1 MKSLSKEN
9 IDLVQRTIGA
19 YFSGDESALRAAA
32 HDDITVTT
40 RPDQPD
46 ARDHHGTDG
55 LLEFLGE
62 WAEAWADYSFDV
74 LRVSDQ
80 EDRVYLTARQSGH
93 GKRSGIPIDD
103 EVTFV
108 FSLRGGRIVRLQMF
122 ATEQQALAAFEA
134 PHDRGATTPAIEREQ
149 ASS

>member
-1 MKSLSKEN
+1 MNSLSKEN

-19 YFSGDESALRAAA
+19 YFSGDEFALREAA

-55 LLEFLGE
+55 LLDFLGE
-62 WAEAWADYSFDV
+62 WAEAWEDYSFDV
-74 LRVSDQ
+74 LRVWDQ
-80 EDRVYLTARQSGH
+80 GDRVYLTARQSGH
-93 GKRSGIPIDD
+93 GKRSGIPIDG

-108 FSLRGGRIVRLQMF
+108 FSLRDSRIVRLQMF
-122 ATEQQALAAFEA
+122 ATEQLALLAVEAA
-134 PHDRGATTPAIEREQ
+134 HDRGPTTPAAEREQ